1 MFFLISQ
8 NKATQLFIV
17 DFLLVFKFDD
27 HIKVFQ
33 IPTKEPK

>member
-8 NKATQLFIV
+8 NKTIQLFII
-17 DFLLVFKFDD
+17 DFLLVLKFDD